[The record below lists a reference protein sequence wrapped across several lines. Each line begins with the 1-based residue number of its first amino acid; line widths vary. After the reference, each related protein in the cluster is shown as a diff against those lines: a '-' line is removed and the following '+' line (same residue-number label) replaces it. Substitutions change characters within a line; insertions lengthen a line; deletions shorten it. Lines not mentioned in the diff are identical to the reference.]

1 MKSNFLK
8 SALALLICI
17 ATVLSPAVT
26 AFAAGIPMLNLDENG
41 GCSAP
46 AEEPDGGKEASDSQD
61 ENTADKNQI
70 ATYEAGETVSVSFS
84 VSPESAMVLVTDSS
98 KARVLDEGGVFALE
112 KGKTYTCIVTAL
124 GYVSQSISYTA
135 DADETISVTLEKAP
149 ETSFKKLSA
158 EWPSFRYDSDN
169 NGVINAKAP
178 TTANDAVLYW
188 AKKIGDGYSTGA
200 ASSPIIVDNYIYVYA
215 STNLFKVDKISG
227 EIVASAKMVGNSSF
241 AIVPPTYADGM
252 LFVGLSNG
260 RIQAFDADTLESL
273 WLYKDVLGG
282 QPNCPITYSDGY
294 IYTGFWSGETRTC
307 NYVCISVTDE
317 DPTNQKE
324 AKLATWTYAKQGGFY
339 WAEAYIADDYLF
351 IGTDDGASGYTTGYA
366 SLLAM
371 DKKTGKV
378 VDSIIMPNVG
388 DIRSCITHD
397 NGKLYFTS
405 KGGYFYSVEINEA
418 TGDILEDTLR
428 YIKLDNYHDSA
439 KAPAMSTSTPTIYN
453 GRAYIGV
460 SGISQFGMYSGHN
473 ITVIDLNEWKIAYSV
488 PTQGYPQT
496 SAVLT
501 TAYDKGDGT
510 VYIYMFDNFTPG
522 KLRVLC
528 DRPGATEPVNG
539 TVTEQY
545 YNPNNGQTETYQTP
559 QVLFTPNDAQAQYC
573 ICTPVI
579 DSDGFMY
586 FKNDS
591 AYLMILGCKI
601 EKLEVAKKPDKTS
614 YKVGEVFDPTGMQII
629 AHYSNGVTK
638 DVTDYVTFS
647 SEPLTKEDTQFQIRF
662 EHIMYQDYNG
672 VAGTTVT
679 PPYTTLNLSIH
690 GETASGL
697 TVIEL
702 EEENETRKGLISFND
717 TVKFNESDGVM
728 FVNKPAGGTFY
739 VAVLSDIEMS
749 DVKAEVSG
757 MITAE
762 IINFD
767 PEKYKSVGE
776 LYSVYDKRRENSG
789 EDPVVEKDLT
799 YAKAKELA
807 EKRNIEGK
815 TTLNTVKCQSY
826 VYVVKFKVDQN
837 YTTAYKSGTYRVT
850 GKNGG
855 KTYTS
860 GTTTVVSDVSIFN
873 YEGVKCAALYGDA
886 LVIGSNDGYSDFLT
900 AKYGYKC
907 EEAYKGQTA
916 TVVSSTA
923 FRAVIGKSLTLA
935 CGENVTVSIPE
946 VAANQRGVNFIYN
959 CPEVKTI
966 SSEENSNGTT
976 AATAKKQSTHALTF
990 YGNQII
996 ESDYNIKWDLGC
1008 TYAELLNIYKVR
1020 VEENDIITYYIY
1032 KNGRYFDE
1040 FTVDYMTV
1048 DYNENVVIYLKGEA
1062 GTPLGNYTIS
1072 VTPPAATT
1080 VNNGETNPNTGAF
1093 VPGTIR

>member
-8 SALALLICI
+8 SALALLLCI

-41 GCSAP
+41 GYSAP
-46 AEEPDGGKEASDSQD
+46 EEEPDSNEEIPDSQD

-70 ATYEAGETVSVSFS
+70 AATYEAGETVSV
-84 VSPESAMVLVTDSS
+84 
-98 KARVLDEGGVFALE
+98 
-112 KGKTYTCIVTAL
+112 
-124 GYVSQSISYTA
+124 
-135 DADETISVTLEKAP
+135 TLERAP

-169 NGVINAKAP
+169 NGVISAKSP

-200 ASSPIIVDNYIYVYA
+200 ASSPIIVDGYIYCYA
-215 STNLFKVDKISG
+215 GTNIFKVDKISG

-241 AIVPPTYADGM
+241 SIVPPTYADGM

-260 RIQAFDADTLESL
+260 RIQAFNADTLESL
-273 WLYKDVLGG
+273 WVYKDILGG

-294 IYTGFWSGETRTC
+294 IYTGFWSGETRNC

-317 DPTNQKE
+317 DPDDTKE
-324 AKLATWTYAKQGGFY
+324 AKLPSWTYTKKGGFY
-339 WAEAYIADDYLF
+339 WAEAYVAKDYLF
-351 IGTDDGASGYTTGYA
+351 IGTDDGESGYTTGYA

-378 VDSIIMPNVG
+378 VDSVVMPNVG
-388 DIRSCITHD
+388 DIRCCITHD
-397 NGKLYFTS
+397 GGKLYFTS
-405 KGGYFYSVEINEA
+405 KGGYFYSVEVNEA
-418 TGDILEDTLR
+418 TGDILEDTLK
-428 YIKLDNYHDSA
+428 YIKLDNYHDSLRN
-439 KAPAMSTSTPTIYN
+439 PPMSTSTPTVYN

-460 SGISQFGMYSGHN
+460 SGVSQFGMYSGHN

-496 SAVLT
+496 STVLT

-528 DRPGATEPVNG
+528 DKPGATEPVNG

-545 YNPNNGQTETYQTP
+545 YNPNTGETESYQTP
-559 QVLFTPNDAQAQYC
+559 HTLFTPYGAQAQYC
-573 ICTPVI
+573 ICSPVI
-579 DSDGFMY
+579 DSDGFIY

-591 AYLMILGCKI
+591 AYLMMLGSKI
-601 EKLEVAKKPDKTS
+601 EKLEIAKNPDKTS

-629 AHYSNGVTK
+629 AQYANGVQK
-638 DVTDYVTFS
+638 DVTNYVTFS
-647 SEPLTKEDTQFQIRF
+647 SEPLTKDDTQFQIRF
-662 EHIMYQDYNG
+662 EHVMYQDYNG

-860 GTTTVVSDVSIFN
+860 GTTTVVSDVSVFN

-966 SSEENSNGTT
+966 SSEEKSNGTT

-1008 TYAELLNIYKVR
+1008 TYADLLNIYKVR

-1040 FTVDYMTV
+1040 FTVDYMTA
-1048 DYNENVVIYLKGEA
+1048 DYNKNVVIYLKGEA

-1072 VTPPAATT
+1072 VTPPATENTA
-1080 VNNGETNPNTGAF
+1080 EKEINPNTGAYAPF
-1093 VPGTIR
+1093 CK

>member
-70 ATYEAGETVSVSFS
+70 ATYEARETVSV
-84 VSPESAMVLVTDSS
+84 
-98 KARVLDEGGVFALE
+98 
-112 KGKTYTCIVTAL
+112 
-124 GYVSQSISYTA
+124 
-135 DADETISVTLEKAP
+135 TLERAP

-169 NGVINAKAP
+169 NGVISAKAP

-200 ASSPIIVDNYIYVYA
+200 ASSPIIVDGYIYCYA
-215 STNLFKVDKISG
+215 GTNIFKVDKISG

-241 AIVPPTYADGM
+241 SIVPPTYADGM

-273 WLYKDVLGG
+273 WIYKDILGG

-294 IYTGFWSGETRTC
+294 IYTGFWRGETRNC

-317 DPTNQKE
+317 DPDDTKE
-324 AKLATWTYAKQGGFY
+324 AKLPSWTYTKKGGFY
-339 WAEAYIADDYLF
+339 WAEAYVAKDYLF
-351 IGTDDGASGYTTGYA
+351 IGTDDGESGYTTGYA

-378 VDSIIMPNVG
+378 VDSVVMPNVG
-388 DIRSCITHD
+388 DIRCCITHD

-405 KGGYFYSVEINEA
+405 KGGYFYSVEVNEA
-418 TGDILEDTLR
+418 TGDILEDTLK
-428 YIKLDNYHDSA
+428 YIKLDNCHDSLRN
-439 KAPAMSTSTPTIYN
+439 PPMSTSTPTVYN

-460 SGISQFGMYSGHN
+460 SGVSQFGMYSGHN

-496 SAVLT
+496 STVLT

-528 DRPGATEPVNG
+528 DKPGATEPVNG

-545 YNPNNGQTETYQTP
+545 YNPNTGETESYQAPHT
-559 QVLFTPNDAQAQYC
+559 LFTPYGAQAQYC
-573 ICTPVI
+573 VCSPVI
-579 DSDGFMY
+579 DSDGFIY

-591 AYLMILGCKI
+591 AYLMMLGSKI
-601 EKLEVAKKPDKTS
+601 EKLEIAKNPDKTS

-629 AHYSNGVTK
+629 AHYANGAQK
-638 DVTDYVTFS
+638 DVTNYVTFS
-647 SEPLTKEDTQFQIRF
+647 SEPLTKDDTQFQIRF
-662 EHIMYQDYNG
+662 EHVMYQDYNG
-672 VAGTTVT
+672 VAGTAVT

-1040 FTVDYMTV
+1040 FTVDYMTA

-1072 VTPPAATT
+1072 VTPPATENT
-1080 VNNGETNPNTGAF
+1080 SEKEINPNTGAYAPF
-1093 VPGTIR
+1093 CK

>member
-8 SALALLICI
+8 SALALLLCI

-41 GCSAP
+41 GYSAP
-46 AEEPDGGKEASDSQD
+46 EEEPDSNEEIPDSQD

-70 ATYEAGETVSVSFS
+70 AATYEAGETVSV
-84 VSPESAMVLVTDSS
+84 
-98 KARVLDEGGVFALE
+98 
-112 KGKTYTCIVTAL
+112 
-124 GYVSQSISYTA
+124 
-135 DADETISVTLEKAP
+135 TLERAP
-149 ETSFKKLSA
+149 ETSLKKLSA

-169 NGVINAKAP
+169 NGVISAKSP

-200 ASSPIIVDNYIYVYA
+200 ASSPIIVDGYIYCYA
-215 STNLFKVDKISG
+215 GTNIFKVDKISG
-227 EIVASAKMVGNSSF
+227 EIVASTKMVGNSSF
-241 AIVPPTYADGM
+241 SIVPPTYADGM

-260 RIQAFDADTLESL
+260 RIQAFNADTLESL
-273 WLYKDVLGG
+273 WVYKDILGG

-294 IYTGFWSGETRTC
+294 IYTGFWSGETRNC

-317 DPTNQKE
+317 DPDDTKE
-324 AKLATWTYAKQGGFY
+324 AKLPSWTYTKKGGFY
-339 WAEAYIADDYLF
+339 WAEAYVAKDYLF
-351 IGTDDGASGYTTGYA
+351 IGTDDGESGYTTGYA

-378 VDSIIMPNVG
+378 VDSVVMPNVG
-388 DIRSCITHD
+388 DIRCCITHD
-397 NGKLYFTS
+397 SGKLYFTS
-405 KGGYFYSVEINEA
+405 KGGYFYSVEVNET
-418 TGDILEDTLR
+418 TGDILEGTLR
-428 YIKLDNYHDSA
+428 SLQLDNYHNIL
-439 KAPAMSTSTPTIYN
+439 KNPPMSTSTPTVYN
-453 GRAYIGV
+453 GRAYVGV

-501 TAYDKGDGT
+501 TAYDKGDGS

-528 DRPGATEPVNG
+528 DRPGAAEPVNG
-539 TVTEQY
+539 TNTETY
-545 YNPNNGQTETYQTP
+545 YNPSNGNTETYQTP
-559 QVLFTPNDAQAQYC
+559 QVLFTPYDAQAQYC
-573 ICTPVI
+573 ICTPVV
-579 DSDGFMY
+579 DADGFVY

-591 AYLMILGCKI
+591 AYLMVLGCQI
-601 EKLEVAKKPDKTS
+601 EKLEVAKNPDKTS
-614 YKVGEVFDPTGMQII
+614 YKVGETFDATGMQVI
-629 AHYSNGVTK
+629 AHYSNGTKK
-638 DVTDYVTFS
+638 DVTKYLTWS
-647 SEPLTKEDTQFQIRF
+647 TAPLTKDDTEFQVRF
-662 EHIMYQDYNG
+662 EHVKYQDKDG
-672 VAGTTVT
+672 VPGTVVA
-679 PPYTTLNLSIH
+679 PPYATIKISVR

-717 TVKFNESDGVM
+717 TVKFNKSDGVM

-826 VYVVKFKVDQN
+826 VYIVKFKVDQN

-860 GTTTVVSDVSIFN
+860 GTTTVVSDVSVFN

-966 SSEENSNGTT
+966 SSEEKSNGTT

-1008 TYAELLNIYKVR
+1008 TYADLLNIYKVR

-1040 FTVDYMTV
+1040 FTVDYMTA
-1048 DYNENVVIYLKGEA
+1048 DYNKNVVIYLKGEA

-1072 VTPPAATT
+1072 VTPPATENTA
-1080 VNNGETNPNTGAF
+1080 EKEINPNTGAYAPF
-1093 VPGTIR
+1093 CK

>member
-70 ATYEAGETVSVSFS
+70 ATYEARETVSV
-84 VSPESAMVLVTDSS
+84 
-98 KARVLDEGGVFALE
+98 
-112 KGKTYTCIVTAL
+112 
-124 GYVSQSISYTA
+124 
-135 DADETISVTLEKAP
+135 TLERAP

-169 NGVINAKAP
+169 NGVISAKAP

-200 ASSPIIVDNYIYVYA
+200 ASSPIIVDGYIYCYA
-215 STNLFKVDKISG
+215 GTNIFKVDKISG
-227 EIVASAKMVGNSSF
+227 EIVASEKMVGNSSF
-241 AIVPPTYADGM
+241 SIVPPTYADGM

-273 WLYKDVLGG
+273 WIYKDILGG

-294 IYTGFWSGETRTC
+294 IYTGFWSGETRNC

-317 DPTNQKE
+317 DPDDTKE
-324 AKLATWTYAKQGGFY
+324 AKLPSWTYTKKGGFY
-339 WAEAYIADDYLF
+339 WAEAYVAKDYLF
-351 IGTDDGASGYTTGYA
+351 IGTDDGESGYTTGYA

-371 DKKTGKV
+371 DKKTGEV
-378 VDSIIMPNVG
+378 VDSVVMPNVG
-388 DIRSCITHD
+388 DIRCCITHD

-405 KGGYFYSVEINEA
+405 KGGYFYSVEVNEA
-418 TGDILEDTLR
+418 TGDILEDTLK
-428 YIKLDNYHDSA
+428 YIKLDNCHDSLRN
-439 KAPAMSTSTPTIYN
+439 PPMSTSTPTVYN

-460 SGISQFGMYSGHN
+460 SGVSQFGMYSGHN

-496 SAVLT
+496 STVLT

-528 DRPGATEPVNG
+528 DKPGATEPVNG

-545 YNPNNGQTETYQTP
+545 YNPNTGETESYQAPHT
-559 QVLFTPNDAQAQYC
+559 LFTPYGAQAQYC
-573 ICTPVI
+573 VCSPVI
-579 DSDGFMY
+579 DSDGFIY

-591 AYLMILGCKI
+591 AYLMMLGSKI
-601 EKLEVAKKPDKTS
+601 EKLEIAKNPDKTS

-629 AHYSNGVTK
+629 AHYANGAQK
-638 DVTDYVTFS
+638 DVTNYVTFS
-647 SEPLTKEDTQFQIRF
+647 SEPLTKDDIQFQIRF
-662 EHIMYQDYNG
+662 EHVMYQDYNG
-672 VAGTTVT
+672 VAGTAVT

-1032 KNGRYFDE
+1032 KNGLYFDE
-1040 FTVDYMTV
+1040 FTVDYMTA

-1072 VTPPAATT
+1072 VTPPATENT
-1080 VNNGETNPNTGAF
+1080 SEKEINPNTGAYAPF
-1093 VPGTIR
+1093 CK

>member
-1 MKSNFLK
+1 
-8 SALALLICI
+8 
-17 ATVLSPAVT
+17 
-26 AFAAGIPMLNLDENG
+26 
-41 GCSAP
+41 
-46 AEEPDGGKEASDSQD
+46 
-61 ENTADKNQI
+61 
-70 ATYEAGETVSVSFS
+70 
-84 VSPESAMVLVTDSS
+84 
-98 KARVLDEGGVFALE
+98 
-112 KGKTYTCIVTAL
+112 
-124 GYVSQSISYTA
+124 
-135 DADETISVTLEKAP
+135 
-149 ETSFKKLSA
+149 
-158 EWPSFRYDSDN
+158 
-169 NGVINAKAP
+169 
-178 TTANDAVLYW
+178 
-188 AKKIGDGYSTGA
+188 
-200 ASSPIIVDNYIYVYA
+200 
-215 STNLFKVDKISG
+215 
-227 EIVASAKMVGNSSF
+227 
-241 AIVPPTYADGM
+241 
-252 LFVGLSNG
+252 
-260 RIQAFDADTLESL
+260 
-273 WLYKDVLGG
+273 
-282 QPNCPITYSDGY
+282 
-294 IYTGFWSGETRTC
+294 
-307 NYVCISVTDE
+307 
-317 DPTNQKE
+317 
-324 AKLATWTYAKQGGFY
+324 
-339 WAEAYIADDYLF
+339 
-351 IGTDDGASGYTTGYA
+351 
-366 SLLAM
+366 
-371 DKKTGKV
+371 
-378 VDSIIMPNVG
+378 
-388 DIRSCITHD
+388 
-397 NGKLYFTS
+397 
-405 KGGYFYSVEINEA
+405 
-418 TGDILEDTLR
+418 
-428 YIKLDNYHDSA
+428 
-439 KAPAMSTSTPTIYN
+439 
-453 GRAYIGV
+453 
-460 SGISQFGMYSGHN
+460 
-473 ITVIDLNEWKIAYSV
+473 
-488 PTQGYPQT
+488 
-496 SAVLT
+496 
-501 TAYDKGDGT
+501 
-510 VYIYMFDNFTPG
+510 
-522 KLRVLC
+522 
-528 DRPGATEPVNG
+528 
-539 TVTEQY
+539 
-545 YNPNNGQTETYQTP
+545 
-559 QVLFTPNDAQAQYC
+559 
-573 ICTPVI
+573 
-579 DSDGFMY
+579 
-586 FKNDS
+586 
-591 AYLMILGCKI
+591 
-601 EKLEVAKKPDKTS
+601 
-614 YKVGEVFDPTGMQII
+614 
-629 AHYSNGVTK
+629 
-638 DVTDYVTFS
+638 
-647 SEPLTKEDTQFQIRF
+647 
-662 EHIMYQDYNG
+662 MYQDYNG

-860 GTTTVVSDVSIFN
+860 GTTTVVSDVSVFN

-966 SSEENSNGTT
+966 SSEEKSNGTT

-1008 TYAELLNIYKVR
+1008 TYADLLNIYKVR

-1040 FTVDYMTV
+1040 FTVDYMTA
-1048 DYNENVVIYLKGEA
+1048 DYNKNVVIYLKGEA

-1072 VTPPAATT
+1072 VTPPATENTA
-1080 VNNGETNPNTGAF
+1080 EKEINPNTGAYAPF
-1093 VPGTIR
+1093 CK

>member
-70 ATYEAGETVSVSFS
+70 ATYEAGETVSV
-84 VSPESAMVLVTDSS
+84 
-98 KARVLDEGGVFALE
+98 
-112 KGKTYTCIVTAL
+112 
-124 GYVSQSISYTA
+124 
-135 DADETISVTLEKAP
+135 TLERAP

-169 NGVINAKAP
+169 NGVISAKAP

-200 ASSPIIVDNYIYVYA
+200 ASSPIIVDGYIYCYA
-215 STNLFKVDKISG
+215 GTNIFKVDKISG

-241 AIVPPTYADGM
+241 SIVPPTYADGM

-273 WLYKDVLGG
+273 WVYKDILGG

-294 IYTGFWSGETRTC
+294 IYTGFWSGETRNC

-317 DPTNQKE
+317 DPDDTKE
-324 AKLATWTYAKQGGFY
+324 AKLPSWTYTKKGGFY
-339 WAEAYIADDYLF
+339 WAEAYVAKDYLF
-351 IGTDDGASGYTTGYA
+351 IGTDDGESGYTTGYA

-371 DKKTGKV
+371 DKKTGEV
-378 VDSIIMPNVG
+378 VDSVVMPNVG
-388 DIRSCITHD
+388 DIRCCITHD

-405 KGGYFYSVEINEA
+405 KGGYFYSVEVNEA
-418 TGDILEDTLR
+418 TGDILEDTLK
-428 YIKLDNYHDSA
+428 YIKLDNCHDSLRN
-439 KAPAMSTSTPTIYN
+439 PPMSTSTPTVYN

-460 SGISQFGMYSGHN
+460 SGVSQFGMYSGHN

-496 SAVLT
+496 STVLT

-528 DRPGATEPVNG
+528 DKPGATEPVNG

-545 YNPNNGQTETYQTP
+545 YNPNTGETESYQAPHT
-559 QVLFTPNDAQAQYC
+559 LFTPYGAQAQYC
-573 ICTPVI
+573 VCSPVI
-579 DSDGFMY
+579 DSDGFIY

-591 AYLMILGCKI
+591 AYLMMLGSKI
-601 EKLEVAKKPDKTS
+601 EKLEIAKNPDKTS

-629 AHYSNGVTK
+629 AHYANGAQK
-638 DVTDYVTFS
+638 DVTNYVTFS
-647 SEPLTKEDTQFQIRF
+647 SEPLTKDDIQFQIRF
-662 EHIMYQDYNG
+662 EHVMYQDYNG
-672 VAGTTVT
+672 VAGTAVT

-1040 FTVDYMTV
+1040 FTVDYMTA

-1072 VTPPAATT
+1072 VTPPATENT
-1080 VNNGETNPNTGAF
+1080 SEKEINPNTGAYAHF
-1093 VPGTIR
+1093 CK

>member
-8 SALALLICI
+8 SALALLLCA
-17 ATVLSPAVT
+17 ATVLTPAVT
-26 AFAAGIPMLNLDENG
+26 ALAADVPMLNLDENG
-41 GCSAP
+41 GYSEP
-46 AEEPDGGKEASDSQD
+46 AEEPDSNEEAPDSQD
-61 ENTADKNQI
+61 ENSAEKNQ
-70 ATYEAGETVSVSFS
+70 AVTYAAGETASVSFS
-84 VSPESAMVLVTDSS
+84 VSPASAMVLVTDSS

-112 KGKTYTCIVTAL
+112 KGKTYTCVVTAP

-135 DADETISVTLEKAP
+135 DADETVSVTLEKAP
-149 ETSFKKLSA
+149 ATSFKKLTA

-169 NGVINAKAP
+169 NGVISAKAP

-282 QPNCPITYSDGY
+282 QPNCPITYSNGY

-366 SLLAM
+366 SLLAL
-371 DKKTGKV
+371 DKKTGKL
-378 VDSIIMPNVG
+378 VDSVVMPNVG
-388 DIRSCITHD
+388 DIRCCITHD
-397 NGKLYFTS
+397 DGKLYFTS
-405 KGGYFYSVEINEA
+405 KGGYFYSVEINEE

-460 SGISQFGMYSGHN
+460 SGVSQFGMYSGHN

-528 DRPGATEPVNG
+528 DRPGATAPVNG
-539 TVTEQY
+539 TVTELY
-545 YNPNNGQTETYQTP
+545 TNPNNGETESYQTP
-559 QVLFTPNDAQAQYC
+559 QVLFTPNGAQEQYC

-591 AYLMILGCKI
+591 AYLMVLGCKI
-601 EKLEVAKKPDKTS
+601 DKLEVAKMPNKTS

-638 DVTDYVTFS
+638 DVTNYVAFS
-647 SEPLTKEDTQFQIRF
+647 SEPLTKDDTQFQIRF
-662 EHIMYQDYNG
+662 EHVMYQDKDG
-672 VAGTTVT
+672 VPGTTVT
-679 PPYTTLNLSIH
+679 PPYVTIDITVR
-690 GETASGL
+690 GETSSGMPIL
-697 TVIEL
+697 DLV
-702 EEENETRKGLISFND
+702 EETETRRGLISFTD

-739 VAVLSDIEMS
+739 VAVLSDVEMT
-749 DVKAEVSG
+749 DVQAKVSG
-757 MITAE
+757 MVTAE
-762 IINFD
+762 IVNYD

-776 LYSVYDKRRENSG
+776 LYSVYDKRLENNG
-789 EDPVVEKDLT
+789 EYPVVEADMT
-799 YAKAKELA
+799 YAAAKELA
-807 EKRNIEGK
+807 AKRNIDGK

-826 VYVVKFKVDQN
+826 VYVIKFKVDQN
-837 YTTAYKSGTYRVT
+837 YTTAYKSGTYTVT
-850 GKNGG
+850 GKRDG
-855 KTYTS
+855 KTYTC
-860 GTTTVVSDVSIFN
+860 GTKTVVSDVSIFN

-886 LVIGSNDGYSDFLT
+886 LEIGSSDGYSDFLT
-900 AKYGYKC
+900 AKYGYKY
-907 EEAYKGQTA
+907 EEAYKAQTA

-923 FRAVIGKSLTLA
+923 FRAITGKSFSVT
-935 CGENVTVSIPE
+935 CGENVTVTIPS
-946 VAANQRGVNFIYN
+946 VAANQRGINFIYN
-959 CPEVKTI
+959 CPEVKQA
-966 SSEENSNGTT
+966 SSDSSTST
-976 AATAKKQSTHALTF
+976 AVKKQATHALTF
-990 YGNQII
+990 YGNQIV
-996 ESDYNIKWDLGC
+996 ESDYSIKWDLGC

-1020 VEENDIITYYIY
+1020 VEENDVITYYIY
-1032 KNGRYFDE
+1032 KNGQYFDK

-1048 DYNENVVIYLKGEA
+1048 DYNANVTVTLKGEA

-1072 VTPPAATT
+1072 VTPPAAESTA
-1080 VNNGETNPNTGAF
+1080 NSGEVNPNTGAY
-1093 VPGTIR
+1093 VPSLMR